1 MSPRSP
7 FAAAMLVAG
16 CLPLAVFLLS
26 AQALVPSAPRNFTGS
41 ASGATITLSWD
52 APLSGQPI
60 FYYVLDIGHE
70 SDTYDASVPVG
81 QLTRVSADVGEGVYY
96 FRIRAVNADGPGAPS
111 PEVAVTVGAAGVLPG
126 APQNLL
132 AGMIPNVL
140 TLTWDAP
147 SEGLPLTGYVLYA
160 GTFPGTSNLLRLPIG
175 STTPT
180 LSLPIGG
187 VTAGTY
193 FLRVAAV
200 NAVGE
205 GPVNNEVSVTV
216 TSGGAPGAPGH
227 LTATI
232 ANGRL
237 ILNWEPPAV
246 GEPISYYNVYVSD
259 VPGMPQ
265 WANWSVVGAASF
277 SIPFGGA
284 PPGTY
289 YFVVTAVNE
298 FGEGPGSNEVTLTF
312 GQTPPP
318 SPPVNPVAS
327 LSGAVITISW
337 QPPTTGGP
345 ILDYVVHISNI
356 AGGDTFRRATGGAT
370 TWTTPWTGAAPGTY
384 YFYITAVNA
393 YGVSQPSANVS
404 ITVGQG
410 EPPFPPLSLFVDVDS
425 STLTAWWYAPN
436 YGSIPLTGYV
446 LYVGT
451 SPGASNVLRQPL
463 GLDTLFSLPIA
474 GATPG
479 IYYFRVTAVNMFG
492 ESVPSNEVTVVIGNY
507 CAVPAAPRLS
517 GSVSG
522 DTVSLT
528 WTTPTGGPVGGYTV
542 FVADGPGQPF
552 TPVGTVGPENAI
564 SGPASPGTY
573 LVRVAA
579 NAACGQGPP
588 SNTVTLTVP

>member
-1 MSPRSP
+1 
-7 FAAAMLVAG
+7 MLVAG
-16 CLPLAVFLLS
+16 CLLLAVSLLS

-41 ASGATITLSWD
+41 ASGSTISLSWD

-81 QLTRVSADVGEGVYY
+81 QLTRVSADVDEGVYY
-96 FRIRAVNADGPGAPS
+96 FRVRAVNADGPGAPS
-111 PEVAVTVGAAGVLPG
+111 PEVAVTVGAAGALPG

-147 SEGLPLTGYVLYA
+147 TEGLPLTGYVLYA

-187 VTAGTY
+187 VAAGTY

-200 NAVGE
+200 NAFGE
-205 GPVNNEVSVTV
+205 GPVSNEVSVTLA
-216 TSGGAPGAPGH
+216 SGGAPGAPGH
-227 LTATI
+227 LIGTVT
-232 ANGRL
+232 NGVMTL
-237 ILNWEPPAV
+237 TWEPPAV
-246 GEPISYYNVYVSD
+246 GDPISYYNLYVSD
-259 VPGMPQ
+259 LPQ
-265 WANWSVVGAASF
+265 FPETELASVVGRTSF
-277 SIPFGGA
+277 SLPVGGA

-289 YFVVTAVNE
+289 YFLVTAVNA
-298 FGEGPGSNEVTLTF
+298 FGEGPWSNEVTLTF
-312 GQTPPP
+312 GQRPLP
-318 SPPVNPVAS
+318 SPPLNPVAS
-327 LSGAVITISW
+327 LSADLITITW
-337 QPPTTGGP
+337 QPPATGGP
-345 ILDYVVHISNI
+345 ILNYVVHISTV
-356 AGGDTFRRATGGAT
+356 AGGDTFRVGTGGAT
-370 TWTTPWTGAAPGTY
+370 TWTTSWAGAAAGTY
-384 YFYITAVNA
+384 YFFVTAVNA
-393 YGVSQPSANVS
+393 YGVSEPSANVS
-404 ITVGQG
+404 VTVGQG
-410 EPPFPPLSLFVDVDS
+410 SPPFPPLNLFVDVDS
-425 STLTAWWYAPN
+425 STLTAGWYAPN
-436 YGSIPLTGYV
+436 VGNVPLTGYV

-451 SPGASNVLRQPL
+451 APGASNVLRQPL
-463 GLDTLFSLPIA
+463 GLDTLFSVPIA

-507 CAVPAAPRLS
+507 CSVPAAPRLS

-528 WTTPTGGPVGGYTV
+528 WTTPTGGPVSGYTV
-542 FVADGPGQPF
+542 FVADGPGRPF
-552 TPVGTVGPENAI
+552 TAVGTVGAENAI
-564 SGPASPGTY
+564 SGPATPGTY
-573 LVRVAA
+573 LLRVAA
-579 NAACGQGPP
+579 NAVCGQGPP